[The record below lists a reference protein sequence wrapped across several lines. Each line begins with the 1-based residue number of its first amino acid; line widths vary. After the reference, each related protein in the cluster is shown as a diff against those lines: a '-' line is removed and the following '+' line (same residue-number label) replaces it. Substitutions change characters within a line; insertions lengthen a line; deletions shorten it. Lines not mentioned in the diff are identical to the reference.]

1 VNADDVEDSKMP
13 LLEHLVELR
22 RRLIYCFIA
31 LIVAFFICFAF
42 AQSLYD
48 FLAEPLYRLLAEK
61 HSDPKMIMTSL
72 TEVFFTHVK
81 IGFFFGAF
89 FTFPLFEIQFWK
101 FVAPG
106 LYKNERKAMLPFLF
120 ATPILFFMGAAMVYY
135 LVFPMAWEFFISFE
149 TMPGP
154 GDEALPIELQAKAS
168 EYLSLVMQ
176 LIFAFGLCFQL
187 PVVMTLLTQAGIVS
201 AETLADKRKYAI
213 VAVFVVAAIFTP
225 PDPLSQIALAIPI
238 VILYEISVQIARF
251 TERRRVKEREDL
263 DRELREEDDLDES
276 ETGEKPL

>member
-1 VNADDVEDSKMP
+1 MNADDVEDSKMP